1 MRHKSTVDCDFRP
14 RPKSFSET
22 TWIFPKQGRDVYVS
36 TLERNQLV
44 DTTWYTSKVS
54 ITGTSNTQQEV
65 NGHATDA
72 DYSSTD
78 EELFEETTPQNGT
91 KYYSSSSDE
100 EKIDYITN
108 NNTKKLRAGSLDDSE
123 SSGDEM

>member
-1 MRHKSTVDCDFRP
+1 M
-14 RPKSFSET
+14 
-22 TWIFPKQGRDVYVS
+22 YVS

-108 NNTKKLRAGSLDDSE
+108 NNTKKMRAGSLDDSE